1 MVTYWIKYSIVRDSQ
16 DPQRGREMRETF
28 LDVNEGGGQRAIESF
43 KGKFM
48 PYQHMQIESITR
60 L

>member
-1 MVTYWIKYSIVRDSQ
+1 MVTYWIKYSTARDSQ

-28 LDVNEGGGQRAIESF
+28 LDAHEGVGQRAIESF

-48 PYQHMQIESITR
+48 PYQHMQI
-60 L
+60 